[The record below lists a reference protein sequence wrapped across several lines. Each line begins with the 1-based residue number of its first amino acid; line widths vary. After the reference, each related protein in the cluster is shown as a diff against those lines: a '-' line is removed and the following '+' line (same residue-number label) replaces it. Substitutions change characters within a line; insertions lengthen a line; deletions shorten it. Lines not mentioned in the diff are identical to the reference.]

1 MIRSLCCSLCGS
13 FGVSSGIFLTS
24 LMLLLLTSRCYV
36 GYAFLGVFVY
46 WAGYYANITCG
57 LCMSSTTHSFTYIGY
72 QTKYR
77 LSFYVLLYPLAAF
90 RRPMMSISLSRHKF
104 TPCSSACR
112 DDVKFPDRDMGHTVC
127 CPGDDPGLVTMI
139 LTVRLLILET
149 TRIDALME
157 AQVAKSTTNSG
168 FSLQHRQWAVL
179 GVAVRR
185 ALVIFQVSEGCTRR
199 TLSLTQ
205 NSQSLPRSL
214 KPACSLSRRNVLE

>member
-1 MIRSLCCSLCGS
+1 
-13 FGVSSGIFLTS
+13 
-24 LMLLLLTSRCYV
+24 
-36 GYAFLGVFVY
+36 
-46 WAGYYANITCG
+46 
-57 LCMSSTTHSFTYIGY
+57 
-72 QTKYR
+72 
-77 LSFYVLLYPLAAF
+77 
-90 RRPMMSISLSRHKF
+90 
-104 TPCSSACR
+104 
-112 DDVKFPDRDMGHTVC
+112 
-127 CPGDDPGLVTMI
+127 MI

-179 GVAVRR
+179 GVAVRQ